1 MTERIKID
9 LELISGALVY
19 LCEIIDLEY
28 GETYSHNFKRIEK
41 LILRQQELLELYK
54 VLFEKIEE
62 YAWSNDFE
70 ITKKIKAITE
80 SEGLE

>member
-28 GETYSHNFKRIEK
+28 GETYSHNFKR
-41 LILRQQELLELYK
+41 LER
-54 VLFEKIEE
+54 I
-62 YAWSNDFE
+62 
-70 ITKKIKAITE
+70 
-80 SEGLE
+80 